1 MHTRWEVGPHRL
13 RTRTSFHPTPSLSQR
28 QFPVSKLI
36 NGKRLRKSL
45 SNTRGSITPPLLVHS
60 ADATAANSPAR
71 LPTPVRLPP
80 PGPPSHVCRRDQGRD
95 QRPYRLQ
102 VRRGEHPLPS
112 MSHLHPVCLCAGI
125 AEHHRFRSVLAG
137 WLTDLCSAVVGL
149 GYGGSVLLAAAGDV
163 EVQEHTQGHGR

>member
-1 MHTRWEVGPHRL
+1 GPHRL
-13 RTRTSFHPTPSLSQR
+13 RTRTSCQRLSPDAIAIQR

-45 SNTRGSITPPLLVHS
+45 SNTRGSITPPLLVHT

-80 PGPPSHVCRRDQGRD
+80 PGPPSHVGRPDQGRD

-102 VRRGEHPLPS
+102 VRR
-112 MSHLHPVCLCAGI
+112 
-125 AEHHRFRSVLAG
+125 
-137 WLTDLCSAVVGL
+137 
-149 GYGGSVLLAAAGDV
+149 
-163 EVQEHTQGHGR
+163 